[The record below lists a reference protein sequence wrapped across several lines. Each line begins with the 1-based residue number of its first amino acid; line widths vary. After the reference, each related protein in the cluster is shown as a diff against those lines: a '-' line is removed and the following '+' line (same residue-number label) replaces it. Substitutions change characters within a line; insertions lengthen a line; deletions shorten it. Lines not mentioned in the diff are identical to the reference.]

1 MTVDDIKALI
11 TADEAQ
17 TLESKMSIDRFKD
30 SMYSVSFSLT

>member
-17 TLESKMSIDRFKD
+17 TLESNMSIDRFKD
-30 SMYSVSFSLT
+30 SQFLVSFSLT